1 MEYVR
6 ILPRILRV
14 LNCRGHVKREKNA
27 NESQLQQDLGKG
39 NTKT

>member
-14 LNCRGHVKREKNA
+14 LNCRGLVKREMNTD
-27 NESQLQQDLGKG
+27 ESQLQQDFGKG
-39 NTKT
+39 NTET